1 MLEIPLKDNLPADYL
16 EPETDAGAATPRTH
30 PSDDYLEMGGG
41 FCVDDSEMDNNHD
54 AIDDMNT
61 STANSP
67 PFSELLGETDRDKS
81 SSDILFLGAEKATSE
96 IQDGGACKNSN
107 KLPND
112 QLLNADIG
120 ALIPENAHHNSE
132 SSNVAFS
139 AMPFLRK
146 KRKK

>member
-96 IQDGGACKNSN
+96 VQDVGACKNSN

-120 ALIPENAHHNSE
+120 LSIPENAHHNSE